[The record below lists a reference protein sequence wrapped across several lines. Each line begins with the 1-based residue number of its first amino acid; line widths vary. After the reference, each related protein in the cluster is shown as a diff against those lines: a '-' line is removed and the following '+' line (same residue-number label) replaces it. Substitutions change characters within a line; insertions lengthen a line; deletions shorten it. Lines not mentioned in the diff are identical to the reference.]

1 MKEMKEELKE
11 AKQQVLEAQ
20 KGTVGFASEIIKDLS
35 KENDFLRR
43 TITIILVICVFLSV
57 ALVGVGTYTM
67 YLLNDIE
74 TVEEVEKIDYDQDID
89 DIGSIENSNIANG
102 GYNGKD

>member
-1 MKEMKEELKE
+1 MEEMKEELKE

-43 TITIILVICVFLSV
+43 AITIILIICVFLSV
-57 ALVGVGTYTM
+57 ALVGVGTYTI
-67 YLLNDIE
+67 YLLNNME
-74 TVEEVEKIDYDQDID
+74 TVEEVTDYSQDD
-89 DIGSIENSNIANG
+89 EDIGPMENSYIVNG
-102 GYNGKD
+102 VYNGTH

>member
-1 MKEMKEELKE
+1 MEEMKEELKE

-35 KENDFLRR
+35 KENDFLRKS
-43 TITIILVICVFLSV
+43 ITIILVICLFLSV
-57 ALVGVGTYTM
+57 ALVGVGTYTI

-74 TVEEVEKIDYDQDID
+74 TVEEVDYNQDVQDIVSMED
-89 DIGSIENSNIANG
+89 SYIING
-102 GYNGKD
+102 DYNGKD